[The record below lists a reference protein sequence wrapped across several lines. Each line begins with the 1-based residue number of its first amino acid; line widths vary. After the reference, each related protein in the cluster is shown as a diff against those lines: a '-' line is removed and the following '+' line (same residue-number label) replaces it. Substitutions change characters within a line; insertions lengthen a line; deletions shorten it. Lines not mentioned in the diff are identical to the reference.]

1 MGPTAATLRRQ
12 DERAVSEV
20 MGVTMLLAM
29 VVTTMASVVVVLQP
43 FMEDLTDN
51 RDWAAGS
58 VAATQF
64 NDRLR
69 VVAEAPAGTGIV
81 VTSQHLAD
89 TIRPLRQAEIWLV
102 SADLAG
108 ADRVAVRIDAGMVN
122 VTSINGTADEVRLST
137 ALGTDGWN
145 LNGGEGENTTTLSL
159 TDWVRVDVLNAEEVV
174 IHRWVQIPLDGIQLR
189 TPLKGGNFEI
199 DLINNA
205 RTEQLPGQ
213 PIDVRSF
220 PRLHQDR
227 TFDGGHRVSIILLN
241 VAIVGGERQSDVSLD
256 LSSLGA
262 ITFFDESARN
272 LRIET
277 DFNGD
282 DSPESRYLREW
293 TDAYDIQ
300 RSTGN
305 LDDFVGFG
313 PSGRISGVDGM
324 TLHPTE
330 VTFHLDLV
338 LQQVV
343 VE

>member
-29 VVTTMASVVVVLQP
+29 VVTTMAGVVVVLQP

-108 ADRVAVRIDAGMVN
+108 ADRVAVRIDAGTVN
-122 VTSINGTADEVRLST
+122 VTSLNGTADEVRLT
-137 ALGTDGWN
+137 TPLGTDGWN
-145 LNGGEGENTTTLSL
+145 LSGGEGENTTALSL
-159 TDWVRVDVLNAEEVV
+159 TDWVQVDVLDAEDVV
-174 IHRWVQIPLDGIQLR
+174 IHRWAQIPLDGIQLG
-189 TPLKGGNFEI
+189 TPLKQGTFEI
-199 DLINNA
+199 DLINGA
-205 RTEQLPGQ
+205 RIEQLPGQ

-227 TFDGGHRVSIILLN
+227 TLDGGHRVSIILLD
-241 VAIVGGERQSDVSLD
+241 VAIIGAERQGDVSLD

-293 TDAYDIQ
+293 TDDYDIQ
-300 RSTGN
+300 RTTGN

-313 PSGRISGVDGM
+313 PSGRVSGVDGM
-324 TLHPTE
+324 TLHPTD
-330 VTFHLDLV
+330 VTFHLDLI

>member
-108 ADRVAVRIDAGMVN
+108 ADRVAVRIDAGTVN
-122 VTSINGTADEVRLST
+122 VTSLNGTADEVRLT
-137 ALGTDGWN
+137 TPLGTDGWN
-145 LNGGEGENTTTLSL
+145 LSGGEGENTTALSL
-159 TDWVRVDVLNAEEVV
+159 TDWVQVDVLDAEDVV
-174 IHRWVQIPLDGIQLR
+174 IHRWAQIPLDGIQLG
-189 TPLKGGNFEI
+189 TPLKQGTFEI
-199 DLINNA
+199 DLINGA
-205 RTEQLPGQ
+205 RIEQLPGQ

-227 TFDGGHRVSIILLN
+227 TLDGGHRVSIILLD
-241 VAIVGGERQSDVSLD
+241 VAIIGAERQGDVSLD

-293 TDAYDIQ
+293 TDDYDIQ
-300 RSTGN
+300 RTTGN

-313 PSGRISGVDGM
+313 PSGRVSGVDGM
-324 TLHPTE
+324 TLHPTD
-330 VTFHLDLV
+330 VTFHLDLI

>member
-1 MGPTAATLRRQ
+1 MDPTAATLRRQ

-29 VVTTMASVVVVLQP
+29 VVTTMAGVVVVLQP

-89 TIRPLRQAEIWLV
+89 TIRPLRQAEIWLI

-108 ADRVAVRIDAGMVN
+108 ADRVAVRIDAGTVN
-122 VTSINGTADEVRLST
+122 VTSLNGTADEVRLT
-137 ALGTDGWN
+137 TPLGTDGWN
-145 LNGGEGENTTTLSL
+145 LSGGEGENTTALSL
-159 TDWVRVDVLNAEEVV
+159 TDWVQVDVLDAEDVV
-174 IHRWVQIPLDGIQLR
+174 IHRWAQIPLDGIQLG
-189 TPLKGGNFEI
+189 TPLKQGTFEI
-199 DLINNA
+199 DLINGA
-205 RTEQLPGQ
+205 RIEQLPGQ

-227 TFDGGHRVSIILLN
+227 TLDGGHRVSIILLD
-241 VAIVGGERQSDVSLD
+241 VAIIGADRQGDVSLD

-293 TDAYDIQ
+293 TDDYDIQ
-300 RSTGN
+300 RTTGN

-324 TLHPTE
+324 TLHPTD
-330 VTFHLDLV
+330 VTFHLDLI
-338 LQQVV
+338 LQQVM

>member
-29 VVTTMASVVVVLQP
+29 VVTTMAGVVVVLQP

-81 VTSQHLAD
+81 VASQHLAD

-102 SADLAG
+102 SADLSG
-108 ADRVAVRIDAGMVN
+108 ADRVSVRIDAGMVN
-122 VTSINGTADEVRLST
+122 VTSLNGTADEVRLT
-137 ALGTDGWN
+137 TPLGTDGWN
-145 LNGGEGENTTTLSL
+145 LSGGEGENTTTLSL
-159 TDWVRVDVLNAEEVV
+159 TDWVQVDVLDAEDVV
-174 IHRWVQIPLDGIQLR
+174 IHRRVQIPLDGIQLG
-189 TPLKGGNFEI
+189 TPLKQGTFEI
-199 DLINNA
+199 DLINGA
-205 RTEQLPGQ
+205 RIEQLPGQ

-227 TFDGGHRVSIILLN
+227 TLDGGHRVSIILLD
-241 VAIVGGERQSDVSLD
+241 VAIIGTERQSDVSLD

-293 TDAYDIQ
+293 TDDYDIQ
-300 RSTGN
+300 RTTGN

-313 PSGRISGVDGM
+313 PSGRVSGVDGM
-324 TLHPTE
+324 TLHPTDE
-330 VTFHLDLV
+330 AFHLDLI